1 MNANRYLLDTNIL
14 VYILNKKESLTKKVL
29 NIFSDSANLLYTSS
43 LCVAELSHLRKT
55 GKVKL
60 ADKSIFKLLE
70 ENGIEVMYVN
80 KNDLKSYEKL
90 ETSSDKNKDPID
102 HQIVAHAISSKMS
115 LISSDRLLN
124 YYTKQGL
131 KLVENF

>member
-1 MNANRYLLDTNIL
+1 MSSNRYLLDTNIL
-14 VYILNKKESLTKKVL
+14 VFFIGDKSRLSKKIISIL
-29 NIFSDSANLLYTSS
+29 SDSANLLYTSS

-102 HQIVAHAISSKMS
+102 HQIVAHAISSKIP

-131 KLVENF
+131 NLLENF

>member
-60 ADKSIFKLLE
+60 ADKSIFKHAPNSKGANAYGVLVR
-70 ENGIEVMYVN
+70 EVE
-80 KNDLKSYEKL
+80 KIGDKERKRTADLS
-90 ETSSDKNKDPID
+90 
-102 HQIVAHAISSKMS
+102 
-115 LISSDRLLN
+115 R
-124 YYTKQGL
+124 
-131 KLVENF
+131 

>member
-1 MNANRYLLDTNIL
+1 MSSNRYLLDTNIL
-14 VYILNKKESLTKKVL
+14 VFFIGDKSRLSKKIISIL
-29 NIFSDSANLLYTSS
+29 SDSANLLYTSS

-115 LISSDRLLN
+115 LISSDRLLS

-131 KLVENF
+131 NLVENF

>member
-1 MNANRYLLDTNIL
+1 MSSNRYLLDTNIL
-14 VYILNKKESLTKKVL
+14 VFFIGDKSRLSKKIISIL
-29 NIFSDSANLLYTSS
+29 SDSANLLYTSS

-90 ETSSDKNKDPID
+90 ETRSDKNKDPID

-115 LISSDRLLN
+115 LISSDRLLS

-131 KLVENF
+131 NLVENF

>member
-1 MNANRYLLDTNIL
+1 MSSNRYLLDTNIL
-14 VYILNKKESLTKKVL
+14 VFFIGDKSRLSKKIISIL
-29 NIFSDSANLLYTSS
+29 SDSANLLYTSS

>member
-1 MNANRYLLDTNIL
+1 MSSNRYLLDTNIL
-14 VYILNKKESLTKKVL
+14 VFFIGDKSRLSKKIISIL
-29 NIFSDSANLLYTSS
+29 SDSANLLYTSS

-60 ADKSIFKLLE
+60 AGKSIFKQLE
-70 ENGIEVMYVN
+70 ENGIEIMYVN
-80 KNDLKSYEKL
+80 KNDLKGYENL
-90 ETSSDKNKDPID
+90 DTSGDKNKDPID
-102 HQIVAHAISSKMS
+102 HQIVAHAISSKMP

>member
-1 MNANRYLLDTNIL
+1 MSSNRYLLDTNIL
-14 VYILNKKESLTKKVL
+14 VFFIGDKSRLSKKIISIL
-29 NIFSDSANLLYTSS
+29 SDSANLLYTSS

-60 ADKSIFKLLE
+60 AGKSIFKQLE
-70 ENGIEVMYVN
+70 ENGIEIMYVN
-80 KNDLKSYEKL
+80 KNDLKGYENL
-90 ETSSDKNKDPID
+90 DTSGDKNKDPID

-131 KLVENF
+131 NLLENF

>member
-80 KNDLKSYEKL
+80 RNDLKSYEKL

-115 LISSDRLLN
+115 LISSDRLLS

-131 KLVENF
+131 NLVENF

>member
-1 MNANRYLLDTNIL
+1 MSSNRYLLDTNIL
-14 VYILNKKESLTKKVL
+14 VFFIGDKSRLSKKIISIL
-29 NIFSDSANLLYTSS
+29 SDCANLLYTSS

-115 LISSDRLLN
+115 LISSDRLLS

-131 KLVENF
+131 NLVENF

>member
-1 MNANRYLLDTNIL
+1 MKTERYLLDTNIL
-14 VYILNKKESLTKKVL
+14 VYFLSKRESLNRKVL
-29 NIFSDSANLLYTSS
+29 NIFSDSGNLLYTSS

-60 ADKSIFKLLE
+60 AGKSIFKQLE
-70 ENGIEVMYVN
+70 ENGIEIMYVN
-80 KNDLKSYEKL
+80 KNDLKGYENL
-90 ETSSDKNKDPID
+90 DTSGDKNKDPID
-102 HQIVAHAISSKMS
+102 HQIVAHAISSKMP

>member
-1 MNANRYLLDTNIL
+1 MSSNRYLLDTNIL
-14 VYILNKKESLTKKVL
+14 VFFIGDKSRLSKKIISIL
-29 NIFSDSANLLYTSS
+29 SDSANLLYTSS

-115 LISSDRLLN
+115 LISSDRLLS

-131 KLVENF
+131 NLVKNF